1 MSGLFNQIWNMMCE
15 DEANRQLDPLRAG
28 FVCGLGV
35 YLLGGAALIVA
46 LLHLVWFT
54 DKPADLQAYAIG
66 MGAWGTGLG
75 AMITGTGMGL
85 FGKAKGDAA

>member
-1 MSGLFNQIWNMMCE
+1 VFKQIWNMMCE
-15 DEANRQLDPLRAG
+15 DDDNTVLDPLRAG
-28 FVCGLGV
+28 FMSGLGV
-35 YLLGGAALIVA
+35 YLLGGGALIVA

-75 AMITGTGMGL
+75 ALLTGAGMGL
-85 FGKAKGDAA
+85 FGKSKGDAAK